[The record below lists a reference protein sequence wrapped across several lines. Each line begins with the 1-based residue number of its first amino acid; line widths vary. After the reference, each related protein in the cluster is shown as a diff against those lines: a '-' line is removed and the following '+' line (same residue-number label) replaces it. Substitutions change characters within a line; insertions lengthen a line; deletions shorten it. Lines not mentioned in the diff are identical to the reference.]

1 MSTSKTTCTVSRTYF
16 QAEAKALKVTITDHD
31 GKVIYTGYAVP
42 KAFSTGSLGFSISD
56 KASIPV
62 GPIDTPKAQI
72 GLNVTLIGSKD
83 LPVS

>member
-1 MSTSKTTCTVSRTYF
+1 MSTSKTSCPISRTYF
-16 QAEAKALKVTITDHD
+16 QTEAKALKVTITDND
-31 GKVIYTGYAVP
+31 GKVVCQGYAVP

-72 GLNVTLIGSKD
+72 GLNVTLIGSK
-83 LPVS
+83 